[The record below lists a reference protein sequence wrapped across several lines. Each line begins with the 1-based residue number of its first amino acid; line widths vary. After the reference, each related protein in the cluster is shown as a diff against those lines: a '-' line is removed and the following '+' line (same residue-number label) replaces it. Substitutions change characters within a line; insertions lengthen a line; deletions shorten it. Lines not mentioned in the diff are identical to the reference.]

1 MRALWTAASGMKAQ
15 QLNVDVI
22 SNNISNVNTT
32 GFKSQKTEFKDLL
45 YTYSN
50 PVSNEAKMGQPVNLQ
65 VGHGVMPVATS
76 RIYTTGS
83 ADKTDNPTDL
93 AMVQGNAFFVVE
105 DPNAPGEEAK
115 RLYTRDGSFKFSV
128 EDNQLTLVTSQGEK
142 VLTTDDGYVQ
152 IPENSKDFAVSQNG
166 TVTAKS
172 AEGELLELGQLKT
185 VTFVNPEGLK
195 AVGSNFYVPTDN
207 SGEPVQE
214 ENETRE
220 SKIYQGYLEM
230 SNVQLVD
237 EMVRMI
243 TAQRAYEI
251 NSKTV
256 QTADDMLNTINQLK
270 RQKGVDYGYKYF
282 I

>member
-15 QLNVDVI
+15 QINMDVI

-50 PVSNEAKMGQPVNLQ
+50 PVNNDVQIGQPVNLQ
-65 VGHGVMPVATS
+65 IGHGVMPVATS
-76 RIYTTGS
+76 RKFMTGN
-83 ADKTDNPTDL
+83 ADRTENPTDL
-93 AMVQGNAFFVVE
+93 AIAQGMGFFVVE
-105 DPNAPGEEAK
+105 NPNAVGNEDK
-115 RLYTRDGSFKFSV
+115 RYYTRDGNFKFSV

-152 IPENSKDFAVSQNG
+152 LPENSKDFSVSQDG
-166 TVTAKS
+166 KITAKTPQ
-172 AEGELLELGQLKT
+172 GEVLELGQLKI
-185 VTFVNPEGLK
+185 VNFVNPEGLK
-195 AVGSNFYVPTDN
+195 AVGDNFFVATEN
-207 SGEPVQE
+207 SGTPIQE
-214 ENETRE
+214 EDETRE
-220 SKIYQGYLEM
+220 TKILQGYLEM

-251 NSKTV
+251 NSKSV

-270 RQKGVDYGYKYF
+270 R
-282 I
+282 